1 MKNWKSLFV
10 KTEVEEEK
18 NTSVPLPEN
27 FSFPVNTSSQQ
38 PTDTRNINTAAI
50 SEAVNEVLTVYEKG
64 VDSINMP
71 GYDFYEFYK
80 AINTIPAASEQ
91 AYHMAFQMAR
101 SMDATITAQKLINDA
116 DFYISKINEV
126 HSQYNMQ
133 GEQKINT
140 LTSKKEDEKKKLS
153 QEIDHALQQVN
164 QLRNQLQVLEN
175 EINQK
180 RLRVTSIEGEFLP
193 QENAI
198 RQKLMANDSARQ
210 ISVLKLNTVKEGIQK
225 HVK

>member
-10 KTEVEEEK
+10 KTETDEE
-18 NTSVPLPEN
+18 NNIPALPVEN
-27 FSFPVNTSSQQ
+27 FSFPVNTSSQS
-38 PTDTRNINTAAI
+38 PITAVSTSTPVI
-50 SEAVNEVLTVYEKG
+50 SEAVNEVLSVYEKG

-80 AINTIPAASEQ
+80 AISTIPSAGEQ
-91 AYHMAFQMAR
+91 TYNMAFQMAK
-101 SMDATITAQKLINDA
+101 SMDTTITAQKLISDA

-140 LTSKKEDEKKKLS
+140 LITKKSEDKRKLS
-153 QEIDHALQQVN
+153 QEIDLASQQVN

-180 RLRVTSIEGEFLP
+180 RNLLSSIDAEYLP
-193 QENAI
+193 QENTI
-198 RQKLMANDSARQ
+198 RQKLIANDSARQ
-210 ISVLKLNTVKEGIQK
+210 MSVMKLTAVKEGIQQ

>member
-1 MKNWKSLFV
+1 MKNWKSLFI
-10 KTEVEEEK
+10 KTEEEE
-18 NTSVPLPEN
+18 TQTGSQPADN
-27 FSFPVNTSSQQ
+27 FSFPVNTTSQQ
-38 PTDTRNINTAAI
+38 TGTQSLPAPIV
-50 SEAVNEVLTVYEKG
+50 SEAVNEVLGVYEKG
-64 VDSINMP
+64 IDSINMP

-80 AINTIPAASEQ
+80 AISTIPAAGEQ
-91 AYHMAFQMAR
+91 TYHMAFQMAK

-140 LTSKKEDEKKKLS
+140 LAGKKEDEKRKLS
-153 QEIDHALQQVN
+153 QEIDSASQQVN
-164 QLRNQLQVLEN
+164 QLRNQLQLLEN

-180 RLRVTSIEGEFLP
+180 RLRVTTIEGEYLP

-210 ISVLKLNTVKEGIQK
+210 ISVQKLITVKEGIQK